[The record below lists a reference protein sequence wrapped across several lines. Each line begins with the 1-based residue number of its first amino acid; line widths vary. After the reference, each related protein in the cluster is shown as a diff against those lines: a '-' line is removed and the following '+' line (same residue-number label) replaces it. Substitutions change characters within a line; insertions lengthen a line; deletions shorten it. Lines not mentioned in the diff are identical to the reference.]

1 MSDAAAAMATTQ
13 GLERVLN
20 IRDSPASLN
29 PPIALPKACRYETH
43 QPRRRDPERRDNA
56 QYMAGRSVSDHQK
69 DQPCHTN
76 QGDAYELVLFI
87 EASVEPMNSRESA
100 ERLIKHVV

>member
-29 PPIALPKACRYETH
+29 PTIALPKACRYETH
-43 QPRRRDPERRDNA
+43 QPRRRDPERRDNVNTWL
-56 QYMAGRSVSDHQK
+56 AG
-69 DQPCHTN
+69 
-76 QGDAYELVLFI
+76 AYLI
-87 EASVEPMNSRESA
+87 IKRISPAI
-100 ERLIKHVV
+100 LIKEMPMSWFYS